1 MIKVKLLKP
10 NFHRKLSWANMFSVF
25 YVLGRTGSE
34 VIGSHAEQVQL
45 PFRQL
50 IAVLCLYHVLCNVNE
65 LKSYPTSGV
74 EHPKLA
80 DIFSLAQLVVC
91 KIISS
96 LLTGLL

>member
-1 MIKVKLLKP
+1 MI
-10 NFHRKLSWANMFSVF
+10 
-25 YVLGRTGSE
+25 GGS
-34 VIGSHAEQVQL
+34 AEQVQL

-50 IAVLCLYHVLCNVNE
+50 IALLCLYNVLYNVNV
-65 LKSYPTSGV
+65 LKSYHTSRV

-80 DIFSLAQLVVC
+80 DIFCLAQLVVC